1 LQKAIFPLLPR
12 PSAAAAPPAK
22 CNDSQRTIVKCKK
35 VQPMGGKARKAVE
48 KAGEERAEKG
58 GGDVTAE

>member
-1 LQKAIFPLLPR
+1 
-12 PSAAAAPPAK
+12 
-22 CNDSQRTIVKCKK
+22 
-35 VQPMGGKARKAVE
+35 MGGKARKAVE